1 MAAAQP
7 RLLAMDEQTI
17 SGAYERL
24 KEARVRL
31 WEAAEQAIRARLA
44 LEKERAARLMT
55 GEIAGKNESEREA
68 RARELLHS
76 LYAAVETAEAE
87 ERQARLEH
95 DLAKLEVERVE
106 AVLRWL
112 KG

>member
-1 MAAAQP
+1 
-7 RLLAMDEQTI
+7 MDERTI
-17 SGAYERL
+17 SDAYERL
-24 KEARVRL
+24 KGARLAL
-31 WEAAEQAIRARLA
+31 WEAAEQTIRARLN

-55 GEIAGKNESEREA
+55 GEIAGKNEGEREA

-76 LYAAVETAEAE
+76 LYEAVERAEAE
-87 ERQARLEH
+87 ERRARLEH